1 MHSIKINRLLPTVII
16 FFLFSINILS
26 AQNAGEHFNKS
37 KKTTLSKISENMPE
51 VNNLL
56 ADSVAGKVI
65 GENDNEPLIGV
76 EVFIQ
81 RLNTGT
87 TTNIKGNF
95 KIKNLSSGTYTI
107 RFSYLGYASL
117 TRKITIPSDEA
128 SNMIIKMKEAA
139 INFNEIIITGNPF
152 LSETKDL
159 SQATIN
165 LSALDLILKS
175 GGTVGEALNFQPGV
189 AMRSNGIATGRPV
202 IRGFSNNKVL
212 ILEDGLRM
220 GDLSNASDDHS
231 ISDDGSEPEKIEV
244 LEGPSSL
251 LYGSNAIGGVV
262 NIISD
267 AIPSSVQQGFNGELL
282 TQGSTVNNEFLGNA
296 HLNYGVGSFSF
307 HGKFWKRKGQDYS
320 IPGGNKTF
328 NSDIDSYGSL
338 LGLSVHPD
346 WGMTGFSYTDYNN
359 KYGLPTTPDADEIVY
374 IDMHKKQYRFAA
386 DVNNINSILTS
397 MSFKA
402 GYLDYNHKE
411 ISRLDGTVGTAF
423 GLKTKSA
430 DLSFTHIPVAENSN
444 GIIGFYGLI
453 QNYNVIGEEALTP
466 NADYSSYAAYFLEKF
481 SFEKTTLTF
490 GARYESNN
498 VKFPKATLTD
508 STFSGGENNFNSL
521 SASLGMVYQITEATS
536 FFVNVANAFR
546 APTIEELSSYSIH
559 EAVASFDIGNRSLN
573 KENTTGIDIGL
584 RSQAENYSFE
594 VTGYY
599 NKVSNLI
606 YRKPLAQFFSEDSDP
621 ITDEPIGFNTNGDG
635 FRVHK
640 YEQADAIVYGFESKL
655 NYELL
660 KGVTTTLVSD
670 YVRAKNQTANENI
683 SQIPPFRFLVEMRYA
698 TPKYWF
704 GTTLNL
710 ASAQNDVAPNEEPT
724 AGYGIVG
731 LYSGIKLLTGE
742 YAHILNLKINNLFDQ
757 PYKDHLSAVKD
768 FTFMPGRNIQLTYK
782 LLF

>member
-1 MHSIKINRLLPTVII
+1 LSAAII
-16 FFLFSINILS
+16 FFLFGINILFPKNIIELVS
-26 AQNAGEHFNKS
+26 NSPQ
-37 KKTTLSKISENMPE
+37 KTLCKTLESIHG
-51 VNNLL
+51 VNSLP
-56 ADSVAGKVI
+56 ADSVIGKVV

-81 RLNTGT
+81 GLNTGT
-87 TTNIKGNF
+87 TTNIDGNF
-95 KIKNLSSGTYTI
+95 EIRNLNKGTYSI

-117 TRKITIPSDEA
+117 TKKVTIPSDEA
-128 SNMIIKMKEAA
+128 SNMIIRMKEAA
-139 INFNEIIITGNPF
+139 INLNEIVVTGNPF

-175 GGTVGEALNFQPGV
+175 GSTVGEELNFQPGV
-189 AMRSNGIATGRPV
+189 AVRSNGIATGRPV

-231 ISDDGSEPEKIEV
+231 ISDDGNEPEKIEV

-262 NIISD
+262 NIITD

-282 TQGSTVNNEFLGNA
+282 TQGSTVNNEYLGSA
-296 HLNYGVGSFSF
+296 HLNYGVGRFSF
-307 HGKFWKRKGQDYS
+307 HGKLWKRKGQDYS
-320 IPGGNKTF
+320 IPGGEKTF
-328 NSDIDSYGSL
+328 NSDLDSYGSL

-374 IDMHKKQYRFAA
+374 IDMHKKQYRLAV
-386 DVNNINSILTS
+386 DVNNINAFLTS
-397 MSFKA
+397 LSLKA
-402 GYLDYNHKE
+402 GYLDYYHKE
-411 ISRLDGTVGTAF
+411 ISRIDGAVGTSF

-430 DLSFTHIPVAENSN
+430 DLSFAHIPLIKNSS

-453 QNYNVIGEEALTP
+453 QNYDVVGEEALNP
-466 NADYSSYAAYFLEKF
+466 NADYASYAAYFLEKF
-481 SFEKTTLTF
+481 SFENATFTF
-490 GARYESNN
+490 GARHESNN
-498 VKFPKATLTD
+498 VKFPEATLSD
-508 STFSGGENNFNSL
+508 STFSGGENKFNSL
-521 SASLGMVYQITEATS
+521 SASLGIVYQISEATS
-536 FFVNVANAFR
+536 FFTNVANAFR
-546 APTIEELSSYSIH
+546 APTIEELSSYAIH
-559 EAVASFDIGNRSLN
+559 EAAASFDIGNRSLN

-584 RSQAENYSFE
+584 RSQAENYNFE

-599 NKVSNLI
+599 NKVNNLI
-606 YRKPLAQFFSEDSDP
+606 YRKPLAQFFSEDINP
-621 ITDEPIGFNTNGDG
+621 ITHESIGFNTNGEG

-660 KGVTTTLVSD
+660 KGFTTTLVSD
-670 YVRAKNQTANENI
+670 YVRAKNQTTDENI
-683 SQIPPFRFLVEMRYA
+683 SQIPPFRFLVELRYA
-698 TPKYWF
+698 TPRYWL
-704 GTTLNL
+704 GATLNL
-710 ASAQNDVAPNEEPT
+710 VAAQKDVAPNEEPT

-731 LYSGIKLLTGE
+731 IYGGVKLLTGE

-757 PYKDHLSAVKD
+757 RYRDHLSAIKD

-782 LLF
+782 FLF